1 MLQSW
6 SILFPFLIVSIR
18 HIFPFQFFI
27 FKITRKHTFC
37 QNLTIILCVFGVE
50 HKSWE
55 SKRFFLSIYVRT
67 DIDVFLG
74 RLYLIFILKSATII
88 QYTIKGRFMSR

>member
-6 SILFPFLIVSIR
+6 SILFTFLIVSIR
-18 HIFPFQFFI
+18 HICPFKFFV

-74 RLYLIFILKSATII
+74 RLYLIFI
-88 QYTIKGRFMSR
+88 